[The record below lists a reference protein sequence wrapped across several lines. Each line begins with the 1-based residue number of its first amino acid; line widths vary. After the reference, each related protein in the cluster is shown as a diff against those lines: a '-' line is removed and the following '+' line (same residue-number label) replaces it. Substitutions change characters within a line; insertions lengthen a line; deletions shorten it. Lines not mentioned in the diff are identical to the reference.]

1 MSIEKLQQDIL
12 RCQEVVSE
20 IHTKMYDPESYRAI
34 VNDIFKEIFK
44 DYLHESGKVRGL
56 HADNNC
62 PDKLEPKEGYLS
74 EESLKKIR
82 NNLRIDNN

>member
-12 RCQEVVSE
+12 RCQYVVSE
-20 IHTKMYDPESYRAI
+20 ITIKHYQQDNYKEI
-34 VNDIFKEIFK
+34 VMKIFK

-74 EESLKKIR
+74 EESLKKLR
-82 NNLRIDNN
+82 DNLRIDNN